1 MTDRPR
7 ISSLGDDCVT
17 VDFGNEISIDVNSKA
32 IALAARLNADGFE
45 GFIEAVPAYSS
56 VSVFFKLAE
65 VRRSAQELETALAS
79 VTRCI
84 DRALENLSDAL
95 TSKGRIVEIA
105 VDFGAQAALDLEHV
119 AEFARMSQR
128 DVVELF
134 TSKTY
139 RVYMLGFVPGF
150 AYMGTVDPRI
160 AAPRRSTPRL
170 RVASGSVGIAG
181 GQTGIYLSE
190 LPGGWQLIGRTLLKP
205 FDPSRAEP
213 CLLKAG
219 DSVQFYP
226 ITQPSVRRT
235 ATV

>member
-1 MTDRPR
+1 MIDRPR

-32 IALAARLNADGFE
+32 IALAARLNMDRFE

-65 VRRSAQELETALAS
+65 VRRSAHELETALAS

-139 RVYMLGFVPGF
+139 RVYMLGFLPGF
-150 AYMGTVDPRI
+150 TYMGEVDERI
-160 AAPRRSTPRL
+160 AIARRETPRTS
-170 RVASGSVGIAG
+170 VPKGSVGIAG
-181 GQTGIYLSE
+181 RQTGIYPSQS
-190 LPGGWQLIGRTLLKP
+190 PGGWQIIGRTNAEMFSLDREPNSLLQP
-205 FDPSRAEP
+205 
-213 CLLKAG
+213 G
-219 DSVQFYP
+219 DE
-226 ITQPSVRRT
+226 VRF
-235 ATV
+235 VPMP

>member
-1 MTDRPR
+1 MIDRPR

-139 RVYMLGFVPGF
+139 RVYMLGFLPGF
-150 AYMGTVDPRI
+150 TYMGEVDERI
-160 AAPRRSTPRL
+160 AIARRETPRTS
-170 RVASGSVGIAG
+170 VPKGSVGIAG
-181 GQTGIYLSE
+181 RQTGIYPSQS
-190 LPGGWQLIGRTLLKP
+190 PGGWQIIGRTNEEMFSLDREPNSLLQP
-205 FDPSRAEP
+205 
-213 CLLKAG
+213 G
-219 DSVQFYP
+219 DE
-226 ITQPSVRRT
+226 VRF
-235 ATV
+235 VPMP

>member
-1 MTDRPR
+1 MIDRPR

-17 VDFGNEISIDVNSKA
+17 VDFGNEISIELNSKA
-32 IALAARLNADGFE
+32 IALAARLNTDRFE

-65 VRRSAQELETALAS
+65 VRRAAQELETALAS
-79 VTRCI
+79 VTRSI
-84 DRALENLSDAL
+84 DRALEDLSDAL

-139 RVYMLGFVPGF
+139 RVYMLGFLPGF
-150 AYMGTVDPRI
+150 TYMGEVDEQI
-160 AAPRRSTPRL
+160 AIPRRETPRTN
-170 RVASGSVGIAG
+170 VPKGSVGIAG
-181 GQTGIYLSE
+181 RQTGIYPSRS
-190 LPGGWQLIGRTLLKP
+190 PGGWQIIGRTNAEMFSLDREPNSLLQP
-205 FDPSRAEP
+205 
-213 CLLKAG
+213 G
-219 DSVQFYP
+219 DE
-226 ITQPSVRRT
+226 VRF
-235 ATV
+235 VPMS

>member
-1 MTDRPR
+1 MIDRPR

-32 IALAARLNADGFE
+32 IALAARLNTDRFE

-139 RVYMLGFVPGF
+139 RVYMLGFLPGF
-150 AYMGTVDPRI
+150 TYMGEVDERI
-160 AAPRRSTPRL
+160 AIARRETPRTS
-170 RVASGSVGIAG
+170 VPKGSVGIAG
-181 GQTGIYLSE
+181 RQTGIYPSQS
-190 LPGGWQLIGRTLLKP
+190 PGGWQIIGRTNEEMFSLDREPNSLLQP
-205 FDPSRAEP
+205 
-213 CLLKAG
+213 G
-219 DSVQFYP
+219 DE
-226 ITQPSVRRT
+226 VRF
-235 ATV
+235 VPMP

>member
-1 MTDRPR
+1 MIDRPR

-139 RVYMLGFVPGF
+139 RVYMLGFLPGF
-150 AYMGTVDPRI
+150 TYMGEVDERI
-160 AAPRRSTPRL
+160 AIARRETPRTS
-170 RVASGSVGIAG
+170 VPKGSVGIAG
-181 GQTGIYLSE
+181 RQTGIYPSQS
-190 LPGGWQLIGRTLLKP
+190 PGGWQIIGRTNAEMFSLDREPNSLLQP
-205 FDPSRAEP
+205 
-213 CLLKAG
+213 G
-219 DSVQFYP
+219 DE
-226 ITQPSVRRT
+226 VRF
-235 ATV
+235 VPMP

>member
-1 MTDRPR
+1 MIDRPR

-17 VDFGNEISIDVNSKA
+17 VDFGNEISIAVNSKA
-32 IALAARLNADGFE
+32 IALAARLNTDRFE

-139 RVYMLGFVPGF
+139 RVYMLGFLPGF
-150 AYMGTVDPRI
+150 TYMGEVDERI
-160 AAPRRSTPRL
+160 AIARRETPRTS
-170 RVASGSVGIAG
+170 VPKGSVGIAG
-181 GQTGIYLSE
+181 RQTGIYPSQS
-190 LPGGWQLIGRTLLKP
+190 PGGWQIIGRTNEEMFSLDREPNSLLQP
-205 FDPSRAEP
+205 
-213 CLLKAG
+213 G
-219 DSVQFYP
+219 DE
-226 ITQPSVRRT
+226 VRF
-235 ATV
+235 VPMP

>member
-1 MTDRPR
+1 MIDRPR

-56 VSVFFKLAE
+56 VSVFFKLAD

-139 RVYMLGFVPGF
+139 RVYMLGFLPGF
-150 AYMGTVDPRI
+150 TYMGEVDERI
-160 AAPRRSTPRL
+160 AIARRETPRTS
-170 RVASGSVGIAG
+170 VPKGSVGIAG
-181 GQTGIYLSE
+181 RQTGIYPSQS
-190 LPGGWQLIGRTLLKP
+190 PGGWQIIGRTNAEMFSLDREPNSLLQP
-205 FDPSRAEP
+205 
-213 CLLKAG
+213 G
-219 DSVQFYP
+219 DE
-226 ITQPSVRRT
+226 VRF
-235 ATV
+235 VPMP

>member
-1 MTDRPR
+1 MIDRPR

-17 VDFGNEISIDVNSKA
+17 VDFGNEISIELNSKA
-32 IALAARLNADGFE
+32 IALAARLNTDRFE

-56 VSVFFKLAE
+56 VSVFFKLAD

-139 RVYMLGFVPGF
+139 RVYMLGFLPGF
-150 AYMGTVDPRI
+150 TYMGEVDERI
-160 AAPRRSTPRL
+160 AIARRETPRTS
-170 RVASGSVGIAG
+170 VPKGSVGIAG
-181 GQTGIYLSE
+181 RQTGIYPSQS
-190 LPGGWQLIGRTLLKP
+190 PGGWQIIGRTNAEMFSLDREPNSLLQP
-205 FDPSRAEP
+205 
-213 CLLKAG
+213 G
-219 DSVQFYP
+219 DE
-226 ITQPSVRRT
+226 VRF
-235 ATV
+235 VPMP